1 MGSRSSWSAVVLLA
15 SACTR
20 PLVGDGAGDSS
31 STGGE
36 TSSSSETST
45 TAPSSDATS
54 STPMSSTAVD
64 TSSESTDALPL
75 PDVGFPGCPND
86 WQPPQ
91 CWASVCDEFF
101 CGERG
106 SMFDAGGCPRVV
118 CESDA
123 ECPASHYC
131 NARMR
136 AGSCFG
142 YGPESCEFS
151 SNQCVCGGGL
161 GCGGDPRG
169 FCLDRVEFPPE
180 QACYALGIECEYLD
194 PWFVDGYW
202 ATFEVL
208 DDMSARRPRADVA
221 VPERLCRA
229 LPRGVRGRS
238 LLRAL
243 SGELRLELP
252 ARERLRRHLRCGRP
266 ELRECA
272 RVAARRGSSGLLRL
286 RELSRWG
293 SALRRAVGLPGV
305 NHCVRV
311 INPRTASAPKVSAKT
326 TSIATNTSVASPR

>member
-36 TSSSSETST
+36 TSSSSSAST
-45 TAPSSDATS
+45 TAPSSDAS
-54 STPMSSTAVD
+54 SSPPTSSTAVD
-64 TSSESTDALPL
+64 TSSQSTDAASV
-75 PDVGFPGCPND
+75 PDVGFSGCPND

-101 CGERG
+101 CGESA

-123 ECPASHYC
+123 DCPASQYC

-151 SNQCVCGGGL
+151 SGQCVCGGSL
-161 GCGGDPRG
+161 GCSGDPRG
-169 FCLDRVEFPPE
+169 FCLDRIEFPPE

-208 DDMSARRPRADVA
+208 DAMSTDVRTQTLQCQSEYVARFIGDCATDPCFV
-221 VPERLCRA
+221 LCQENS
-229 LPRGVRGRS
+229 V
-238 LLRAL
+238 
-243 SGELRLELP
+243 SGCPHEND
-252 ARERLRRHLRCGRP
+252 CDDI
-266 ELRECA
+266 CA
-272 RVAARRGSSGLLRL
+272 AAEPSSA
-286 RELSRWG
+286 
-293 SALRRAVGLPGV
+293 SALALLLAADPLA
-305 NHCVRV
+305 CFDC
-311 INPRTASAPKVSAKT
+311 
-326 TSIATNTSVASPR
+326 TSCPDGDPLCAALWDCSE